1 MRIGGLFALAA
12 VLAVAVAGSPPAV
25 AAGDPAKGEKVFR
38 KCKACHTVEQGA
50 KHKVG
55 PNLHGMFERQAGTAE
70 GYKRYSKGLKTAG
83 FTWDAEL
90 LDRYLTN
97 PRKMIKRGRMVFP
110 GLKKERDRADVI
122 AYLMQATK

>member
-12 VLAVAVAGSPPAV
+12 VLAVAVAGSPAV

-38 KCKACHTVEQGA
+38 KCKACHTVKQGA

-55 PNLHGMFERQAGTAE
+55 PNLHGVIGRQAGTAE
-70 GYKRYSKGLKTAG
+70 GFKRYSKGLKTAG
-83 FTWDAEL
+83 FAWDAEL
-90 LDRYLTN
+90 LDRYLKN
-97 PRKMIKRGRMVFP
+97 PRKMIKGGRMVFP

-122 AYLMQATK
+122 AYLLQATK